1 MHVTDLSDM
10 DERRRRRMGVLALA
24 PERALAER
32 FRAFGEDPAFTA
44 VRGPETGL
52 MLLRGRMGGTGKP
65 FNFGE
70 ATVTRATVRLSDG
83 AVGHALF
90 IGRDAA
96 KAQIAA
102 VIDALAGDPQRE
114 ARIEAEIIAPLEA
127 EQEGRDAARRAETA
141 ATRVEFF
148 TLVRGED

>member
-1 MHVTDLSDM
+1 
-10 DERRRRRMGVLALA
+10 
-24 PERALAER
+24 
-32 FRAFGEDPAFTA
+32 
-44 VRGPETGL
+44 